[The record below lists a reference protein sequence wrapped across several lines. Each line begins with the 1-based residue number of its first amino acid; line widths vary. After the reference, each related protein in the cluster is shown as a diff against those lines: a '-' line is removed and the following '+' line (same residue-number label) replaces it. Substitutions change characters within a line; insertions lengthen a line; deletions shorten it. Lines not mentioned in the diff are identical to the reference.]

1 MRAQKLP
8 QAPLAQL
15 AALECRTITDH
26 TAWHATLERLGIDNT
41 RHVRIATEGVLL
53 GTVTASDINPALVI
67 VSDDAGQFDV
77 LTHALCWIHAERG
90 IHKLLGFND
99 GQRLAL
105 DWARGEL

>member
-41 RHVRIATEGVLL
+41 RHVRIATEGALL
-53 GTVTASDINPALVI
+53 GTVVASDINPALVI